1 MNYDTSIFYG
11 YPVSDGCYFWTSAK
25 FYEDYRDSFDAGF
38 IHRPFSYCGFNDPT
52 VVACCYVPTTN
63 RPQIID
69 DCLVNG
75 PVPALR
81 LSSGASMHLPLL
93 SFSRLIPFETE
104 ESLKKSL
111 KNKAQNTAKE
121 LMHK

>member
-38 IHRPFSYCGFNDPT
+38 IHRPFVYCGFNDPT

-63 RPQIID
+63 RPQIIFLVLR
-69 DCLVNG
+69 CLTG
-75 PVPALR
+75 MF
-81 LSSGASMHLPLL
+81 SSGLQSLVL
-93 SFSRLIPFETE
+93 SFRL
-104 ESLKKSL
+104 
-111 KNKAQNTAKE
+111 
-121 LMHK
+121 

>member
-11 YPVSDGCYFWTSAK
+11 YPVSDGCYFWTSARC
-25 FYEDYRDSFDAGF
+25 YEDYWYSFDAGF
-38 IHRPFSYCGFNDPT
+38 VHRPFSYRGFSEPT

-75 PVPALR
+75 AVPALR
-81 LSSGASMHLPLL
+81 LSSGSSMYLPLI
-93 SFSRLIPFETE
+93 SFSRLIPFEDE
-104 ESLKKSL
+104 EILKKSL
-111 KNKAQNTAKE
+111 KD
-121 LMHK
+121 